1 MGRKMRTEVIGVAA
15 GKALGF
21 TQEAMLAVAATSAK
35 EGASLDQRALARIA
49 KGLSS
54 PQAPTR
60 LFILP
65 ISAEILGLS
74 REAIAREMYLR
85 DTYDRLSEEI
95 GKGGTPIA
103 LEGFLLHLLD
113 IAEAS
118 DAAGAWNYAM
128 ALYMFA
134 DLLWDAMESETFAGL
149 LGRGKQQI
157 RQSCVIRF
165 KLAYDRFTAFAA
177 KVRSGAFGL
186 EAGPAALI
194 AARAD
199 SMKSVAAEQLFS
211 LALLNE
217 QGAWKLTINDAGQAF
232 SVRQMAGLLPTD
244 KEVARFSSILL
255 DFLPGDGWTRRI
267 DNNKA
272 VLSLALAS
280 AAVEVDPIK
289 AKADSSLKQ
298 ACLAAIAAL
307 RLPCDSERVALDTLP
322 TYQSVVRKGLV
333 DPSAGGKGLK
343 GGLAVAILAGLLF
356 AGAQSIVRVPAEPVR
371 AVVSRIQVRTMD
383 QPATLRLAGPG
394 GTRPTVVAAIGPGG
408 TVGPTL
414 VV

>member
-21 TQEAMLAVAATSAK
+21 TQEAMLAVAAISAK
-35 EGASLDQRALARIA
+35 EGASLDQQALARVA
-49 KGLSS
+49 KRLSS
-54 PQAPTR
+54 PQAQTR

-74 REAIAREMYLR
+74 REAIAREMYWR

-95 GKGGTPIA
+95 GKGSTPVA

-128 ALYMFA
+128 ASYMFA
-134 DLLWDAMESETFAGL
+134 DLQWDAMESKAFAGL
-149 LGRGKQQI
+149 FGRRKSEI
-157 RQSCVIRF
+157 RQSCVNRF
-165 KLAYDRFTAFAA
+165 KLAYDRFSAFAA

-199 SMKSVAAEQLFS
+199 SMKAVAAEQLFS
-211 LALLNE
+211 LALLSE
-217 QGAWKLTINDAGQAF
+217 QGVWKLTIDDAGQAF
-232 SVRQMAGLLPTD
+232 SVRQTAELLPTD
-244 KEVARFSSILL
+244 KEVARFSTILL
-255 DFLPGDGWTRRI
+255 DFLPGEGWTRRI

-280 AAVEVDPIK
+280 AAVEADPSK
-289 AKADSSLKQ
+289 AKADSHLKQ

-307 RLPCDSERVALDTLP
+307 RLPCDGERVALDRLP

-333 DPSAGGKGLK
+333 DQSPGGKGLK
-343 GGLAVAILAGLLF
+343 GGCAVAILAGLLF
-356 AGAQSIVRVPAEPVR
+356 AGAQSILSNRCFH
-371 AVVSRIQVRTMD
+371 
-383 QPATLRLAGPG
+383 ATALSGWGA
-394 GTRPTVVAAIGPGG
+394 
-408 TVGPTL
+408 
-414 VV
+414 